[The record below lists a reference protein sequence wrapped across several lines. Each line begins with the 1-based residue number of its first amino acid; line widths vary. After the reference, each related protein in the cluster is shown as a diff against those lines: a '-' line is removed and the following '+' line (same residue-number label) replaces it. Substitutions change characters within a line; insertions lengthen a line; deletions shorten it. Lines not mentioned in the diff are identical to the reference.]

1 MRIII
6 GVTGASGVIIAK
18 RLLEVL
24 KDLGHE
30 THFIVSDS
38 GREVIKYEL
47 EGKDLSKLATVKYDS
62 KDFAAAIS
70 SGSFK
75 IDAMVV
81 VPCSMK
87 TLGAIANGVPHHL
100 IARAADVCLKQ
111 ERKLVLVPRETPL
124 NLIHIENLIKA
135 KRAGATIV
143 PPMLSFYH
151 EPKTID
157 DLIDHTVGKV
167 LDMLGIDN
175 EIYKRWGDKK

>member
-1 MRIII
+1 MRIIV

-24 KDLGHE
+24 RELGHE
-30 THFIVSDS
+30 THFIISDS
-38 GREVIKYEL
+38 GREVVKYEL
-47 EGKDLSKLATVKYDS
+47 GGEDLSELATVNYDS
-62 KDFAAAIS
+62 KNFAAAIS
-70 SGSFK
+70 SGSFR
-75 IDAMVV
+75 IDAMVI

-87 TLGAIANGVPHHL
+87 TLGAIANGVPHNL

-111 ERKLVLVPRETPL
+111 ERKLILVPRETPL
-124 NLIHIENLIKA
+124 NLIHLENLVKA
-135 KRAGATIV
+135 KRAGATIL

-157 DLIDHTVGKV
+157 DMVNHTVGKI

-175 EIYKRWGDKK
+175 EIYKRWGEKK